1 MDGEEEAHP
10 GEASHVVVE
19 EADKGSLMLGKLSV
33 SCKSCRHDV
42 RTSSHD
48 FMV

>member
-1 MDGEEEAHP
+1 MDVDGEVHP

-19 EADKGSLMLGKLSV
+19 EADKGSLMLGKLSI

-42 RTSSHD
+42 KTSSQD
-48 FMV
+48 LMV